1 MSHEEIRTTFDAWA
15 GNGRAEGMEEGHG
28 DVVRQ
33 VIGQMGI
40 RPGMQSLDLGCGHGW
55 ATRLLGKAAPG
66 ATAIG
71 IDASPAMIARAEE
84 THDLTSRA
92 RYVLGTF
99 DSLEF
104 KDGRFDRV
112 FSMEA
117 IYYAPDLAAALAE
130 VARVTKSGG
139 EAHLLLDRFKESPQ
153 TEAWSAQ
160 VGLPMA
166 WLSIAEWEEALRSA
180 GFGEVTSVRVQ
191 DSRGPKDP
199 ADPSRVELHEA
210 GTLWLRALKA

>member
-1 MSHEEIRTTFDAWA
+1 MSHDEIRTTFDAWA

-71 IDASPAMIARAEE
+71 LDASAAMIAKAEE

-92 RYVLGTF
+92 RYVQGTF
-99 DSLEF
+99 DALDF

-117 IYYAPDLAAALAE
+117 IYYAPDLARALAE
-130 VARVTKSGG
+130 VARVTKPGG

-153 TEAWSAQ
+153 TEAWSEQ

-166 WLSIAEWEEALRSA
+166 WLSAAEWEDSLASA
-180 GFGEVTSVRVQ
+180 GFSEVTSSRVQ

-199 ADPSRVELHEA
+199 TDPARVELHEA
-210 GTLWLRALKA
+210 GTLWLRAIKA

>member
-1 MSHEEIRTTFDAWA
+1 MSHDEIRTTFDAWA

-71 IDASPAMIARAEE
+71 LDASAAMIAKAEE

-92 RYVLGTF
+92 RYVQGTF
-99 DSLEF
+99 DALDF

-117 IYYAPDLAAALAE
+117 IYYAPDLARALAE
-130 VARVTKSGG
+130 VARVTKPGG

-153 TEAWSAQ
+153 TEAWSQQ
-160 VGLPMA
+160 VDLPMA
-166 WLSIAEWEEALRSA
+166 WLSVAEWEEALGGA
-180 GFGEVTSVRVQ
+180 GFSEVTSSRVQ

-199 ADPSRVELHEA
+199 TDPARVELHEA
-210 GTLWLRALKA
+210 GTLWLRAIKA

>member
-71 IDASPAMIARAEE
+71 IDASPAMIAKAEE

-153 TEAWSAQ
+153 TEAWCAQ

-166 WLSIAEWEEALRSA
+166 WLSIPEWEEALRSA
-180 GFGEVTSVRVQ
+180 GFGEVTSARVE

-199 ADPSRVELHEA
+199 ADAGRVELHEA
-210 GTLWLRALKA
+210 GTLWLRGLKG

>member
-1 MSHEEIRTTFDAWA
+1 MSHEAIRTVFDTWA
-15 GNGRAEGMEEGHG
+15 TNGRAEGMEQGHG
-28 DVVRQ
+28 DVVAQ
-33 VIGQMGI
+33 VVGQMGI

-71 IDASPAMIARAEE
+71 VDVSPAMIAKAEE

-99 DSLEF
+99 DALDF

-117 IYYAPDLAAALAE
+117 IYYAPDLTAALAE
-130 VARVTKSGG
+130 IARVTKSGG
-139 EAHLLLDRFKESPQ
+139 ELHMLLDRFQESPV
-153 TEAWSAQ
+153 TEGWSAD
-160 VGLPMA
+160 VGLEMA
-166 WLSIAEWEEALRSA
+166 WLGVAEWEEAVRAA
-180 GFGEVTSVRVQ
+180 GFTDVTSSRVL
-191 DSRGPKDP
+191 DSRGPSDA
-199 ADPSRVELHEA
+199 ADADRVALHEA
-210 GTLWLRALKA
+210 GTLWIRGTRS

>member
-1 MSHEEIRTTFDAWA
+1 MSHDEIRTTFDSWA

-28 DVVRQ
+28 DVVQQ

-71 IDASPAMIARAEE
+71 VDVSPAMIAKAEE

-99 DSLEF
+99 DALDF

-117 IYYAPDLAAALAE
+117 IYYAPDLTRALAE

-139 EAHLLLDRFKESPQ
+139 EAHLLLDRYKESEH
-153 TEAWSAQ
+153 TEAWSSD
-160 VGLPMA
+160 VGLSMA
-166 WLSIAEWEEALRSA
+166 WLSTAEWEEALRCA
-180 GFGEVTSVRVQ
+180 GFAEVTSARVV
-191 DSRGPKDP
+191 DSRGPRDPNDP
-199 ADPSRVELHEA
+199 ARVALHAA
-210 GTLWLRALKA
+210 GTLWLRAAKA